1 MPRAGPATTLTGSPI
16 ARRPEM
22 DPQRNKALVRRFVE
36 EYQSGADERAFDEL
50 MHPEFVDHSLPPGL
64 AAGPRGVRQQFDRL
78 RATFE
83 GLRAE
88 ILQQVAEGDLVV
100 TRKVFRGIHR
110 GDFMGVAPTGREVE
124 LLVIDVVRLR
134 DDRIVEHWN
143 VVDLL
148 GALMALGANPGEVA
162 AMA

>member
-1 MPRAGPATTLTGSPI
+1 
-16 ARRPEM
+16 
-22 DPQRNKALVRRFVE
+22 
-36 EYQSGADERAFDEL
+36 

-64 AAGPRGVRQQFDRL
+64 AAGPRGVRQQFDQL
-78 RATFE
+78 RATFD

-88 ILQQVAEGDLVV
+88 ILQQVAEDDLVV
-100 TRKVFRGIHR
+100 TRKVFRGTHR

-148 GALMALGANPGEVA
+148 GALMALGANAGEVA